1 MWTMMSPEQY
11 YDNEEGVGGRG
22 ASRHVYVHHVNE
34 DNHINPMMG
43 YPPPQVQHQL
53 PPQPMFI
60 PMPYPQ
66 SMPMQMPMFMG
77 GGGYGYPQF
86 PQQPI
91 VIISGSDDKE
101 KAKGKGGDDGGGG
114 DAKPSPPPPPP
125 PPEPKRP
132 PFHPACLVSIIFFF
146 IGSILGFICVAK
158 IYDVFEDSLSY
169 DDNQQQQQQQQ
180 LEEDENKD
188 IDEHILDYLVVH
200 RTVALGMGAV
210 SILMFCIAFMLA
222 FYAGMRYRL
231 KGGGGGG
238 GSSTSKKKNCCLT
251 GLLMSA
257 WILFCLT
264 FINGLIILVLAFDEG
279 ARIYPEVA
287 LCAVLGNMAS
297 WICMFSYCL
306 LARIL

>member
-1 MWTMMSPEQY
+1 MWAMMSPEQH
-11 YDNEEGVGGRG
+11 YDNEETGGGG

-34 DNHINPMMG
+34 DSHINPMMG
-43 YPPPQVQHQL
+43 YPPPPPQVQPQQL

-66 SMPMQMPMFMG
+66 TMPMQMPMYMG
-77 GGGYGYPQF
+77 GGGGYSYPQF
-86 PQQPI
+86 SQQPI
-91 VIISGSDDKE
+91 VIISGSGDEE
-101 KAKGKGGDDGGGG
+101 KAKDGGGG
-114 DAKPSPPPPPP
+114 GDTKSPPPSPPPP
-125 PPEPKRP
+125 PKRP

-158 IYDVFEDSLSY
+158 IYDVFESSLSY
-169 DDNQQQQQQQQ
+169 EDNQQEQ
-180 LEEDENKD
+180 LEDENKD
-188 IDEHILDYLVVH
+188 VDEHILDYLVVH
-200 RTVALGMGAV
+200 RTVALGCGAV

-231 KGGGGGG
+231 KGGGGGGG

>member
-1 MWTMMSPEQY
+1 MWAMMSPEQH
-11 YDNEEGVGGRG
+11 YDNEEIGGGG

-34 DNHINPMMG
+34 ENHINPMMG
-43 YPPPQVQHQL
+43 YPRLPQPQLPPQL

-66 SMPMQMPMFMG
+66 TMPMQMPMFMGG

-91 VIISGSDDKE
+91 VIISGSGDEE
-101 KAKGKGGDDGGGG
+101 KAKDGGEKGGGG
-114 DAKPSPPPPPP
+114 ETKSPPPPPP

-132 PFHPACLVSIIFFF
+132 PFHPACLVSIIFFV

-158 IYDVFEDSLSY
+158 IYDVFESSLSY
-169 DDNQQQQQQQQ
+169 DENQEQ
-180 LEEDENKD
+180 DENKD
-188 IDEHILDYLVVH
+188 VDEHILDYLVVH

-231 KGGGGGG
+231 SGG
-238 GSSTSKKKNCCLT
+238 GSSSKKKNCCLT
-251 GLLMSA
+251 GLLISA

-287 LCAVLGNMAS
+287 LCAVLGNMAA

>member
-1 MWTMMSPEQY
+1 
-11 YDNEEGVGGRG
+11 
-22 ASRHVYVHHVNE
+22 
-34 DNHINPMMG
+34 
-43 YPPPQVQHQL
+43 
-53 PPQPMFI
+53 MFI

-66 SMPMQMPMFMG
+66 TMPMQMPMFMGG

-91 VIISGSDDKE
+91 VIISGSGDEE
-101 KAKGKGGDDGGGG
+101 KAKDGGGKGGGGET
-114 DAKPSPPPPPP
+114 KTPPPPPP
-125 PPEPKRP
+125 PTEPKRP
-132 PFHPACLVSIIFFF
+132 PFHPACLVSLIFFF

-158 IYDVFEDSLSY
+158 IYDVFESSLSY
-169 DDNQQQQQQQQ
+169 EDNQEQ
-180 LEEDENKD
+180 LEDENKD
-188 IDEHILDYLVVH
+188 VDEHILDYLVVH

-231 KGGGGGG
+231 SGG
-238 GSSTSKKKNCCLT
+238 GSSSKKKNCCLT
-251 GLLMSA
+251 GLLISA

-287 LCAVLGNMAS
+287 LCAVLGNMAA